1 MFACEALDTLAF
13 RVQASYNVCMRVLF
27 SAVAIASVLAAAY
40 PSAVAA
46 EPVTRRD
53 GFLQIWSS
61 ISRSTGDAR
70 EQPYTDVLL
79 GSVGSREITYAKHRG
94 LLEDEETFRPDDP
107 LALEDAL
114 LWLFRTRS
122 VEAEG
127 KDIDEMSREDLFTLL
142 ERYPFT
148 VLPDGTVYVS
158 EEELLDLMRGLD
170 KALRDEVHEV
180 SLYSEKFHGKG
191 TAFGETFDM
200 YALTAAHR
208 SFPHN
213 TLVKVTNLNDG
224 KSVTVRINDRG
235 PFHSDRLIDLSY
247 TAAYKLRLLGGG
259 QALVEVETILPG
271 ASAPASSEQ
280 GSRLRD
286 ANVRESGAAPS
297 SAGVASVSGVTS
309 PKGAPVPPSDG
320 ARQTGTIC
328 VTIRPLPE
336 ERCNGRLTRGRQ
348 ARGVHT
354 CNGAH
359 ELFS

>member
-1 MFACEALDTLAF
+1 
-13 RVQASYNVCMRVLF
+13 MRVLF

-70 EQPYTDVLL
+70 EQPYTDVPS

-170 KALRDEVHEV
+170 QALRDEVHEV

-235 PFHSDRLIDLSY
+235 PYVSGRDMDLSL
-247 TAAYKLRLLGGG
+247 AAFLQLSPR
-259 QALVEVETILPG
+259 
-271 ASAPASSEQ
+271 
-280 GSRLRD
+280 
-286 ANVRESGAAPS
+286 
-297 SAGVASVSGVTS
+297 SAGVLRNVTFQRLGDAAIVG
-309 PKGAPVPPSDG
+309 PCAAAPRYQSRITKNV
-320 ARQTGTIC
+320 
-328 VTIRPLPE
+328 
-336 ERCNGRLTRGRQ
+336 RLFPGMPHVLKAGLTVVLRSNEPFVV
-348 ARGVHT
+348 RGVRYPDG
-354 CNGAH
+354 NGATLQDWVLPG
-359 ELFS
+359 EEYRFTPSVEGEYVFTLGTKEGRRREMVTRVVQCPADDSL